1 VCQRSEAYPL
11 GMLLFPFRVI
21 WVLMVGVPIA
31 LCLFALAMLAGVTII
46 GLPLAAVLAVLAI
59 RALSAPF

>member
-1 VCQRSEAYPL
+1 
-11 GMLLFPFRVI
+11 MLLFPFRVI